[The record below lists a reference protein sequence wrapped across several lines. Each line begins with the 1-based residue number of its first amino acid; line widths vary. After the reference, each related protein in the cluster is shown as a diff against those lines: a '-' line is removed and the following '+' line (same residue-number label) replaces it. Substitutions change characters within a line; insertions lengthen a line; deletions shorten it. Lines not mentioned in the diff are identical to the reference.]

1 MIRLLSQGFSGGYI
15 LETLLEVVLIFGPF
29 AMIFGFAIRM
39 IWVDRRA
46 GKFKQPSETSRGF
59 EILPPKSR

>member
-1 MIRLLSQGFSGGYI
+1 MIRLLSQGSPGGYI

-29 AMIFGFAIRM
+29 TMIFGFAIRM

-46 GKFKQPSETSRGF
+46 GKFKRPLETSRGF